1 MGAIYRREL
10 GSFFNSAIGPV
21 LIGSALCLCILACG
35 LAVLAVLSELCPY
48 RYE

>member
-21 LIGSALCLCILACG
+21 FLTVSGIGCP
-35 LAVLAVLSELCPY
+35 VLAVLSELRSN